1 MTEKMTEGMFATEG
15 ITRSNRILHMPGIFA
30 KKYLLYVQE
39 AGVLES
45 LAPHVCRRESLESYL
60 IFQVLE
66 GKGSV
71 TLDGA
76 TYELHKGECIW
87 IDCRKKYEHKS
98 DDVQPWK
105 LAWIHFD
112 GNCAKEFY
120 ERFRERDRLPAFLP
134 ADGAKV
140 RGLLGRIFEA
150 AKENMPELEVHSL
163 LTQLIAACIKPADE
177 KGMLKDVREFV
188 NANYKEKE
196 LIRLITERFAV
207 PRQELEQQF
216 EECFGI
222 GLRDYILSRRF
233 HAAKEQMRFTI
244 LPMEKVIEESGI
256 RNEDLF
262 YQMFREYE
270 NTSPEK
276 YRKNWAQWM
285 KEESVKG
292 DYYE

>member
-1 MTEKMTEGMFATEG
+1 MTEKITEGMFATEG
-15 ITRSNRILHMPGIFA
+15 ITKSNRVLHTPGIFA
-30 KKYLLYVQE
+30 KKHLLYVQE

-45 LAPHVCRRESLESYL
+45 LAPHICRRENLESYL

-66 GKGSV
+66 GKGLV
-71 TLDGA
+71 TFDHVK
-76 TYELHKGECIW
+76 YELHKGECIW
-87 IDCRKKYEHKS
+87 IDCRKKYEHRS
-98 DDVQPWK
+98 DDAKPWK
-105 LAWIHFD
+105 LTWIHFD

-120 ERFRERDRLPAFLP
+120 DLFRERNGLPVFLP
-134 ADGAKV
+134 ADGSRV
-140 RGLLGRIFEA
+140 RGLIGGVLETV
-150 AKENMPELEVHSL
+150 KENMPELETHSL
-163 LTQLIAACIKPADE
+163 LTQLVAACIKPVDE

-188 NANYKEKE
+188 NANYKEKD
-196 LIRLITERFAV
+196 LVHLITERFQIS
-207 PRQELEQQF
+207 RQELEKLF
-216 EECFGI
+216 EESFGI

-244 LPMEKVIEESGI
+244 RPIEEVIEESGI

-285 KEESVKG
+285 K
-292 DYYE
+292 D